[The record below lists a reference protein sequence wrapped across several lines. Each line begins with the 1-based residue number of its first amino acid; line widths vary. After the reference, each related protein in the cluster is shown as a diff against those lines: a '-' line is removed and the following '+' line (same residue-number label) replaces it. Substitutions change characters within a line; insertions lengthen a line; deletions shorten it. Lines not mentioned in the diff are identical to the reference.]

1 MLLKPWRGG
10 RVCGPFR
17 QILPLFFPARA
28 PIPSCWMAAAAFV
41 QCRVAPATKAALR
54 AAAHRQ
60 QLTESALLK
69 RMLLV
74 LLSDAASVTEPQL
87 TMGPGLPHIQRR
99 ARLSVRLTGDDRIL
113 LIERARA
120 RGMAPAS
127 YVSTLIRAHLRA
139 VTPIPTEDLR
149 SLRAAS
155 AEVAAFGRNI
165 NQIARELQSGRIPA
179 GTQLPDLG
187 AFLRLC
193 KRLHAHFQDYVR
205 RNAASWSS
213 GHAPPPAQ
221 P

>member
-1 MLLKPWRGG
+1 
-10 RVCGPFR
+10 
-17 QILPLFFPARA
+17 
-28 PIPSCWMAAAAFV
+28 MAADAFV

-74 LLSDAASVTEPQL
+74 LLSDAASIAEPQP
-87 TMGPGLPHIQRR
+87 TTGPGLPRIQRR
-99 ARLSVRLTGDDRIL
+99 ARLSVRLTGDDQML

-120 RGMAPAS
+120 RGMVPAS

-155 AEVAAFGRNI
+155 AEVAAIGRNI

-187 AFLRLC
+187 AFPRLC
-193 KRLHAHFQDYVR
+193 KRLHVHFQDYVR